1 MSRSLCLLVAVAVL
15 SACQSP
21 AEKARSEFSIRLKQD
36 ARLTS
41 AERQRFFDEIA
52 AAIAGRPVHVK
63 QGGVTRALDEQQ
75 RVAVLGMLSDPAA
88 VYDSG
93 VRIEGGNTWRGIKA
107 GGTPAT
113 SEVDA
118 TQTLWI
124 DVDTFLPMLY
134 DFTYSMP
141 GFGDYSYELSV
152 GP

>member
-1 MSRSLCLLVAVAVL
+1 MSRWVCLLIAVTVL

-21 AEKARSEFSIRLKQD
+21 AENARSEFRTRLKQD
-36 ARLTS
+36 VPLTPDELRRL
-41 AERQRFFDEIA
+41 FDEIA
-52 AAIAGRPVHVK
+52 VTIAGQPVRVK
-63 QGGVTRALDEQQ
+63 QGAMTRALEDEQ

-93 VRIEGGNTWRGIKA
+93 VRTEGGSTWRGIKA
-107 GGTPAT
+107 GGTPVM

-124 DVDTFLPMLY
+124 DVDTFVPKRY
-134 DFTYSMP
+134 EFTYSMP
-141 GFGDYSYELSV
+141 GFGDYGYELSF